1 MSMRMSGAVFA
12 WALIGATATASS
24 AAPKKA
30 TGGGG
35 GGGVDLDAL
44 LNQFAQAP
52 GLAAHFREEKH
63 IALLDAPVINEGTI
77 AFMPP
82 ARFARHTEKP
92 IASTLLIDSGR
103 LQFGDTD
110 GKQSME
116 LGTNP
121 VAKLFVDSFVMIL
134 AGDRKGLERVFTI
147 KVAKPPSGGTDA
159 WRVVLTPRV
168 SPMDKVIRELTLGG
182 VGLALRE
189 LEVRES
195 SGDWSRTTFT
205 DVDVNHRYTSAEQ
218 ERVFRLPSR

>member
-1 MSMRMSGAVFA
+1 MSMSMSMSGAVIG
-12 WALIGATATASS
+12 WALLGATATASL

-30 TGGGG
+30 TS
-35 GGGVDLDAL
+35 GGVDLDAL
-44 LNQFAQAP
+44 LNQFARAP

-92 IASTLLIDSGR
+92 IASTLLIDNGR
-103 LQFGDTD
+103 LQFGDAD
-110 GKQSME
+110 GKQTME

-134 AGDRKGLERVFTI
+134 AGDRQGLERVFTI
-147 KVAKPPSGGTDA
+147 KVAKPPSGGADA

-182 VGLALRE
+182 AGLALRE

-205 DVDVNHRYTSAEQ
+205 DVDVNHRYTAAEQ